1 MYVDREVAKIIR
13 QMEAKKL
20 LAVEEE
26 RFEYASKLKV
36 AMENLRKAGERL
48 GKYELEKKYAI
59 ALEDYDKAKAKK
71 AQAQQYR
78 QQVYQSLEIYNL
90 LEVHGVSSDFF
101 ETFHQQNNNEKKMIQ
116 PVEKNN
122 LSSME
127 DTEQTSADTC
137 TSKTAALPDDIT
149 SPPRLVI
156 PPNRNGALSPTGPAH
171 QPPVSPL
178 RQKSNS
184 PGIIF
189 IKEYIMRFS
198 LSSNII

>member
-20 LAVEEE
+20 QAVEEE

-78 QQVYQSLEIYNL
+78 QQVYQSLEVQDL
-90 LEVHGVSSDFF
+90 LELQG
-101 ETFHQQNNNEKKMIQ
+101 
-116 PVEKNN
+116 PLEKNN
-122 LSSME
+122 KSSVE
-127 DTEQTSADTC
+127 GKEPISIDTC
-137 TSKTAALPDDIT
+137 TSNTTTVPEDIT

-156 PPNRNGALSPTGPAH
+156 PPNRDGAISPTGPAH

-178 RQKSNS
+178 HPKNRIVLN
-184 PGIIF
+184 
-189 IKEYIMRFS
+189 
-198 LSSNII
+198 